1 MLAQKDAYN
10 TTKDSCDV
18 EGLDTTMGYSAWVG
32 SKAKNDGV
40 MIASCKQTP
49 SIGRL
54 YLISHFSTSCRSNSI
69 RENQSGSYTYDG
81 RNR

>member
-49 SIGRL
+49 SNWTPL
-54 YLISHFSTSCRSNSI
+54 SDLSLQYELQEQFHS
-69 RENQSGSYTYDG
+69 
-81 RNR
+81 